1 MIQDESVKQAILDH
15 EERISALEKLLK
27 GMEPGAPSVVQ
38 KKQSAK
44 EFLMGKSVSAD
55 TQKVLVLAYYL
66 ERSEGLAF
74 FNVPDLEAVFRSAR
88 EKLPKN
94 MNDAVNKN
102 VARGFIMEAA
112 EKKDSKKAW
121 NLTSTGERFVEQ
133 EMGR

>member
-102 VARGFIMEAA
+102 VARVFIMEAA